1 MGLITPFI
9 FSFANAAPTTFS
21 YQGRIVKSD
30 NTPLQY
36 HSVSFEFRITSPNGA
51 CVLYREQ
58 LSGIDMSNSNGIFDT
73 PIGLGTK
80 LFPLSSSFGLLD
92 AFENSGTLNCEGGA
106 TYAPLSTD
114 GRLLRVQFHDG
125 SGWKLIAPDNIIRSV
140 PFAAFAGKSGSSS
153 MLGTKTEADFV
164 LKSSIPVCGTGYVLT
179 STSSGVLSCAL
190 ASTGSGGGGV
200 SSIAASSPLSVTD
213 LGSGSYSISA
223 SVGTAAGTLAAGNDS
238 RIVNALQ
245 TGATAGGDLSGTYP
259 NPNVAKIQNVGV
271 SFTSLSSGQFLK
283 YNGSQWV
290 NATLSSADLPS
301 GTASATGTAGAI
313 PYFSATNTLADSL
326 IFQSSG
332 RIGIGTTTPAFALD
346 VVGDLNITG
355 SILQGS
361 SRLLHNYT
369 ASGTTGKNI
378 FVGIGSGNTT
388 MAYSS
393 NVNNASLN
401 TGLGADTLKSLT
413 TGRSNVAIGTGATT
427 SVTTGSYNVAVG
439 VDTLSVAT
447 SAGWSTALG
456 YKALSATTSG
466 TSNSAMGAYALSA
479 NTTGLD
485 NVSVGAS
492 SMLNTTTGSFNTALG
507 GYSLGSSGTGDS
519 NTAVGHAAM
528 QSKSGALNTVL
539 GKNAAK
545 APGSMNN
552 AVILGAGAGDVQ
564 AGSTGNILVGYQA
577 GKTITSGSYNILL
590 GYDIDTP
597 AVTTNNFLNIG
608 NMIYATNL
616 GTGSTA
622 GSGNVGIGVTAPTE
636 KLDVAG
642 KVKATEFCIA
652 GSCISAWPSS
662 GGGGTVT
669 NIATGTGLTGGPIT
683 TTGTISIANG
693 GVDTAQLADGAVT
706 QSKLETVSG
715 LTAGAYGSATAVPA
729 ITVDAK
735 GRVTAIST
743 NAITGLPTA
752 SGVSGKYLKSN
763 GTTWSGQ
770 DILFSDIKNSSGTSA
785 FNVGACSA
793 SQTVAWS
800 SLTDSFTCQ
809 SIGSLDAS
817 TITTGTI
824 SASRLPSSITDGVWT
839 VSGSNVYRSSGN
851 VGVGTTSPSKLLDV
865 QGSGDL
871 TASIR
876 RADNSDSR
884 LDVLRILRSRSDSTA
899 PGSGFGSGL
908 VFEAE
913 GFTNGNNGTQA
924 RIGTIW
930 ETAQTND
937 TTARDSA
944 MIFSTTLDNSTDEKM
959 RLTSNGN
966 LGVGETSP
974 LYKLSVK
981 SLSQET
987 ASNTDVA
994 ASFSYMYA
1002 WPTASSASRFIGQ
1015 FNGVENGN
1023 TAAITGELVGQ
1034 ANYVNNLSSP
1044 TITKLTGSWSG
1055 VRNRSGGGAVTT
1067 ATGVQGE
1074 IENLSASTVTTA
1086 MGLQSSVA
1094 NSGSGAITNAY
1105 GLYVGDVQGTNKW
1118 SVYASDTSALNY
1130 FGGFVGIGNTTP
1142 TVALTVGSTV
1152 NGNGTILINR
1162 QNTGGNEGGEIQFA
1176 PGTNGEDNFVIDSY
1190 LAGANQLLRL
1200 RSTTNNSIL
1209 NLSKTG
1215 NVGFGTA
1222 APKTRMH
1229 LKQVADNYTGG
1240 FILEAGGSSSGWN
1253 MFSNG
1258 AGTSLIFSYAGDVSN
1273 IDNFAGQHKMYV
1285 TTGGNM
1291 WIAGTLS
1298 QASDIRLKKD
1308 ITPISDALNKITQ
1321 LNGVTYNWKNPAAD
1335 QDLQMGLIAQEVQK
1349 VFPEA
1354 VKENSD
1360 GFLSVSYSNL
1370 VAPIIQSIKELFS
1383 RSQDQ
1388 EREIASLKEDN
1399 EAMKKALCEL
1409 GKKEFCK

>member
-1 MGLITPFI
+1 MNSVINLGTFWIGILVTFYI
-9 FSFANAAPTTFS
+9 SFVNAAPTTFS

-30 NTPLQY
+30 NKPLQY
-36 HSVSFEFRITSPNGA
+36 HSVSFEFRITNPNGA

-58 LSGIDMSNSNGIFDT
+58 VSGIDMSNSNGIFDI

-80 LFPLSSSFGLLD
+80 LFPLSSSFNLLD
-92 AFENSGTLNCEGGA
+92 AFENAGTLNCEGGA
-106 TYAPLSTD
+106 TYSPLSTD

-164 LKSSIPVCGTGYVLT
+164 LKSSIPTCGTGYVLT
-179 STSSGVLSCAL
+179 STSSGILSCAL
-190 ASTGSGGGGV
+190 ASAGSGSGV
-200 SSIAASSPLSVTD
+200 SSIAASSPLSVAD

-223 SVGTAAGTLAAGNDS
+223 NVGTTAGTLAAGNDS
-238 RIVNALQ
+238 RITNAMQ

-259 NPNVAKIQNVGV
+259 NPNVAKIQNIGV
-271 SFTSLSSGQFLK
+271 TFTSPASGQFLK

-313 PYFSATNTLADSL
+313 PYFSATNTLSDSL

-545 APGSMNN
+545 APGSINN

-564 AGSTGNILVGYQA
+564 SGSTGNILVGYQA

-622 GSGNVGIGVTAPTE
+622 ATGNVGIGVTSPTE
-636 KLDVAG
+636 KLDVNG
-642 KVKATEFCIA
+642 KVKATEFCIG
-652 GSCISAWPSS
+652 GSCISSWPS
-662 GGGGTVT
+662 GGGSGTVT

-683 TTGTISIANG
+683 ATGTISIANG
-693 GVDTAQLADGAVT
+693 GVGTTQLADGAVT
-706 QSKLETVSG
+706 QNKLETVSG
-715 LTAGAYGSATAVPA
+715 LTAGAYGSATAIPA

-743 NAITGLPTA
+743 NAITGLPAA
-752 SGVSGKYLKSN
+752 SGVSGKFLKSN
-763 GTTWSGQ
+763 GTAWSGQ
-770 DILFSDIKNSSGTSA
+770 DILFSDIKNSVGGSA
-785 FNVGACSA
+785 FNVA
-793 SQTVAWS
+793 SCAANQTVAWS

-809 SIGSLDAS
+809 GIGSLDAS
-817 TITTGTI
+817 AITTGTLDV
-824 SASRLPSSITDGVWT
+824 ARLPASVTDGVWAAS
-839 VSGSNVYRSSGN
+839 SGNVYRSSGN
-851 VGVGTTSPSKLLDV
+851 VGIGTSSPISPLHV
-865 QGSGDL
+865 TGQ
-871 TASIR
+871 I
-876 RADNSDSR
+876 
-884 LDVLRILRSRSDSTA
+884 RSDL
-899 PGSGFGSGL
+899 GL
-908 VFEAE
+908 SVTSAGNIYKDASSNLAFNSATNVIN
-913 GFTNGNNGTQA
+913 FTN
-924 RIGTIW
+924 
-930 ETAQTND
+930 
-937 TTARDSA
+937 SA
-944 MIFSTTLDNSTDEKM
+944 
-959 RLTSNGN
+959 LTSTYMTIASGKV
-966 LGVGETSP
+966 GIGETNP
-974 LYKLSVK
+974 AHKLSVK

-987 ASNTDVA
+987 ANTDIA
-994 ASFSYMYA
+994 AAFSYMYA
-1002 WPTASSASRFIGQ
+1002 WPTTSSAGRFIGQ

-1034 ANYVNNLSSP
+1034 ANYVNNLTSP
-1044 TITKLTGSWSG
+1044 AINKITGSWSG
-1055 VRNRSGGGAVTT
+1055 VKNRSGGGAVAT
-1067 ATGVQGE
+1067 ATGFQGE

-1086 MGLQSSVA
+1086 MGVQSSVT

-1222 APKTRMH
+1222 TPKTRMH

-1240 FILEAGGSSSGWN
+1240 FVMEASGSSSGWN

-1383 RSQDQ
+1383 RSQEQ

-1399 EAMKKALCEL
+1399 KEMKKALCEL
-1409 GKKEFCK
+1409 GKTAFCK